1 MKNIALRCIG
11 LVLAAGFWGVALGC
25 ARTVFPPPLPVAAV
39 PVDPQATA
47 ATRLLLAKLAEDY
60 GKVTW
65 SAQQDAS
72 ELAYLRKTTGHHPLI
87 VAGDFM
93 DYSLSRVAHGSL
105 PAHYTEDMIALGR
118 AGHVLSFSWH
128 WNAPSHLLDTARQPW
143 WSGFYTRATT
153 FDVAAALAHP
163 DSAEYALILRDI
175 DAIALQLKK
184 LAAADLPV
192 LWRPLHESE
201 GGWFWWG
208 ARGPE
213 PFKQLWRLLHQRLTE
228 HHGLH
233 NLIWVLTSEDPAWYP
248 GDAVVDVVGVDAYPW
263 NRAATLTGRW
273 GKLRA
278 RFDGKKLIA
287 LTEFGGVP
295 DIERMRSV
303 GVTWAWF
310 MSWTGENGP
319 SSMPADLV
327 RRVYN
332 SPAVATLEKRT
343 GANQRTDAAGK

>member
-1 MKNIALRCIG
+1 MISI
-11 LVLAAGFWGVALGC
+11 LAAGVLGATMGC
-25 ARTVFPPPLPVAAV
+25 SRAVFPPPLPVPAV

-47 ATRLLLAKLAEDY
+47 ATRMLLAKLSGDY

-65 SAQQDAS
+65 SAQQDAA
-72 ELAYLRKTTGHHPLI
+72 ELAYIQKTTGRSPLI

-93 DYSLSRVAHGSL
+93 DYSPTRVVHGTL
-105 PAHYTEDMIALGR
+105 PVHYTEEMIALGR
-118 AGHVLSFSWH
+118 AGHVLAFSWH
-128 WNAPSHLLDTARQPW
+128 WNAPAHLLNTADRPW
-143 WSGFYTRATT
+143 WRGFYTKATT
-153 FDVAAALAHP
+153 FDVAAALANP
-163 DSAEYALILRDI
+163 GSAEYALILRDI
-175 DAIALQLKK
+175 DTIALQLKK
-184 LAAADLPV
+184 LAAAGMPV

-213 PFKQLWRLLHQRLTE
+213 PFKQLWRLLYQRLTE

-248 GDAVVDVVGVDAYPW
+248 GDDVVDVVGVDAYPR
-263 NRAATLTGRW
+263 NRADTLSGRW

-295 DIERMRSV
+295 DIERMRSA
-303 GVTWAWF
+303 GVTWSWF
-310 MSWTGENGP
+310 MPWTGENGP
-319 SSMPADLV
+319 SSMPADAII
-327 RRVYN
+327 RIYN
-332 SPAVATLEKRT
+332 SPAVVTLEKPP
-343 GANQRTDAAGK
+343 GENQRADAAKN